1 MKYRTLPGTD
11 LNEAVTVVERMQL
24 HTPGGQTFSAG
35 VAVLLDT
42 DTAATV
48 VAAADAAMYQA
59 KATGRNRVVAAVR
72 RRAR

>member
-1 MKYRTLPGTD
+1 
-11 LNEAVTVVERMQL
+11 MQL